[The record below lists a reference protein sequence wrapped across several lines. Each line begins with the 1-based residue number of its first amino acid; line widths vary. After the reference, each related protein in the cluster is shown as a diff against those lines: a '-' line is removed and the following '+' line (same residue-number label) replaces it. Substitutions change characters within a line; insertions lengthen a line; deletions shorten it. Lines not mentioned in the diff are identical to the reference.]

1 MMGRAVATERRR
13 TRAARQLAL
22 MVLLALIGLGATS
35 YADTPEAHFR
45 EGTNAL
51 GEGKFEQAINHFE
64 AYADRGAVHP
74 DASYNRG
81 LAYVMRIRAGA
92 ERPGDLGRAA
102 AAFEET
108 LLLRPD
114 DADAEQALELVHAEV
129 ARQRSRRGKDAMT
142 VRPTLDRLVISLAS
156 ERTWGIGAVIAS
168 LLLSAGLVLRFRRRR
183 PLQIAGRVLTPTAA
197 LLLLI
202 LTPLYF
208 GARHLRQTVRP
219 AVVVVP
225 EVYLSDEAGVSQG
238 GQPIPEAARIEVSER
253 RGRLVQVRWGSHEGW
268 IPTGAVRMLRT
279 R

>member
-1 MMGRAVATERRR
+1 MRQVGKTPANAR
-13 TRAARQLAL
+13 RAAG
-22 MVLLALIGLGATS
+22 LLALVAIVTLAAPS
-35 YADTPEAHFR
+35 AADTPEQHFR

-51 GEGKFEQAINHFE
+51 GEGKFDEAINHFE

-81 LAYVMRIRAGA
+81 LAYVTRIRAGA

-114 DADAEQALELVHAEV
+114 DAEAERALELVHAEV

-142 VRPTLDRLVISLAS
+142 VRPTLDRLLVSLAS
-156 ERTWGIGAVIAS
+156 ERTWGIGAVLAS
-168 LLLSAGLVLRFRRRR
+168 VLLAAGLVLRQRRRR
-183 PLQIAGRVLTPTAA
+183 PLAIAGKVLTPTAA
-197 LLLLI
+197 LLLAL
-202 LTPLYF
+202 LTPLYG
-208 GARHLRQTVRP
+208 GARHLRLTVEP
-219 AVVVVP
+219 AVTIAR
-225 EVYLSDEAGVSQG
+225 EVYLADEAGVSQG
-238 GQPIPEAARIEVSER
+238 GEPIPEAARIEVSER
-253 RGRLVQVRWGSHEGW
+253 RGRLVRVRWGAHEGW